1 MKSIK
6 LLLFIS
12 LTTFAIMSCKKN
24 DSDAKD
30 EETQSEYYL
39 TYKVNG
45 TTVTSTEFT
54 ALRGNEGDNKTFT
67 LLASGK
73 DNANPKFKFYFVENF
88 IGIVPGLT
96 IGADQTSGSSYL
108 EYTNNTGLLFST
120 ENDSEG
126 GSLALFDVTYKKDGV
141 VSGIFHGYVTSKNN
155 DRVEITEGKFKVKFS
170 N

>member
-12 LTTFAIMSCKKN
+12 LITFAVTSCKKD

-30 EETQSEYYL
+30 EELQSEYYF

-45 TTVTSTEFT
+45 TTVTSTEFS
-54 ALRGNEGDNKTFT
+54 ALRGNEGDSKTFT

-73 DNANPKFKFYFVENF
+73 EGANPKFKFYFVENF

-96 IGADQTSGSSYL
+96 IGADKTSGISFL
-108 EYTNNTGLLFST
+108 EYTNNAGLLFTT
-120 ENDSEG
+120 ENDNEG
-126 GSLALFDVTYKKDGV
+126 GSLSLFDVTYKKDGV
-141 VSGIFHGYVTSKNN
+141 AAGFFHGYVTSKNN